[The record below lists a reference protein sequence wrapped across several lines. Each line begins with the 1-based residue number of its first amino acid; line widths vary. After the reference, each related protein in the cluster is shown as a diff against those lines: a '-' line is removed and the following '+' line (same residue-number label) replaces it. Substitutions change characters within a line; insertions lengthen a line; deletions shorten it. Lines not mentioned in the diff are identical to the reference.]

1 MKKEELTLEDLTS
14 KEQEKTRKK
23 IINQQYYRITR
34 CLWELQA
41 LIKYN
46 TALELYKDRPPKRV
60 DRNSAYIHF
69 DGSIIN
75 IKYTGCNLVMDLM
88 DLPKEKRECVL
99 KEKKKTWAKY
109 FFRNKSMEVMNNIID
124 ESDIDKETGEILYA
138 TVPQEEQNTVHYGFD
153 LFEDAIF

>member
-1 MKKEELTLEDLTS
+1 MKQVIIKFLISKLRSHDHRYWLWRGLLT
-14 KEQEKTRKK
+14 
-23 IINQQYYRITR
+23 
-34 CLWELQA
+34 
-41 LIKYN
+41 
-46 TALELYKDRPPKRV
+46 P
-60 DRNSAYIHF
+60 F
-69 DGSIIN
+69 IN

-109 FFRNKSMEVMNNIID
+109 FFRNKSMEVMNNIMD

-138 TVPQEEQNTVHYGFD
+138 TVPPKEQNTVHYGFD